1 MVQLIKG
8 PTIVT
13 DVQGPLRDSY
23 FQHCIS
29 NPSTYL
35 ASVPGVYVLGPL
47 LFYISIY
54 SGLAV
59 TFVTLVT
66 LILF

>member
-1 MVQLIKG
+1 MYKATQ
-8 PTIVT
+8 
-13 DVQGPLRDSY
+13 DSY

-66 LILF
+66 LILL